1 MLIDSRSE
9 HVISGDSL
17 GSLLQQLD
25 GFEKNEI
32 YVLATTND
40 KELIDKAAQRPGRF
54 DLILDFG
61 RLDLKNYMELI
72 RENCENQAVIDLFTD
87 DVLEQ
92 LKSRKVTGAFLV
104 NLVKQIEVKALMQ
117 PEHDLKTYLE
127 RVFGLSY
134 KGFYKKEKHKE
145 IEFGFNGG

>member
-1 MLIDSRSE
+1 MRSRA
-9 HVISGDSL
+9 DSL
-17 GSLLQQLD
+17 GSFLQQLD

-40 KELIDKAAQRPGRF
+40 KQLIDTAAQRQGRF
-54 DLILDFG
+54 DMILDFG

-72 RENCENQAVIDLFTD
+72 RENCKNPAVAELFTE

-92 LKSRKVTGAFLV
+92 LKSRRVTGAFLV
-104 NLVKQIEVKALMQ
+104 NLVKQIEIKAVMQ
-117 PEHDLKTYLE
+117 PEHNLKAYLE

-134 KGFYKKEKHKE
+134 KGFYKKAKEKE
-145 IEFGFNGG
+145 VEFGFNGG